1 MITFKELMNDPT
13 LFKSFVRE
21 LAPAF
26 KEPRFPMYAEE
37 AYSETRDWKG
47 VAALNGRIPM
57 ASLVD
62 PYSGKPVI
70 GSEKPLDMEGELPT
84 FGNIVSFTSK
94 EYARIGAIE
103 RAIADGVTS
112 PEELI
117 KYLNSYFE
125 RLAVGPR
132 ITVDKLF
139 FETFSN
145 GTATIT
151 AADNLSGLSMSINWG
166 IPKQNVSTVWSTAA
180 SATGIDD
187 LEAMYNYMKNT
198 HGIILDKF
206 TMNRNTFTQLQAQAS
221 TKAAISSYFAEG
233 GTTTKYTGTPSL
245 EAVNKVLISGRMLP
259 PIQIE
264 EYQVAYYNTDGITVK
279 KTESAFLDGRVTGTV
294 GEIVGSFIWTPSDEQ
309 RMPDVEAVY
318 QDVNHVMISKRTH
331 KGKITFESELNGI
344 VVPTM
349 MEQMGILI
357 TDATE

>member
-26 KEPRFPMYAEE
+26 KEPRFPMYTEE

-103 RAIADGVTS
+103 RAIADGVTN

-151 AADNLSGLSMSINWG
+151 AADNLSGLSMSIDWG
-166 IPKQNVSTVWSTAA
+166 IPKRNVSTVWSTAA

-187 LEAMYNYMKNT
+187 LEALYNFMKNT

-279 KTESAFLDGRVTGTV
+279 KTESAFLDGRVAGTV
-294 GEIVGSFIWTPSDEQ
+294 GEVVGSFIWTPSDEQ

-357 TDATE
+357 TDATA

>member
-1 MITFKELMNDPT
+1 MITFKELVNDPT
-13 LFKSFVRE
+13 MFKTFVRE

-26 KEPRFPMYAEE
+26 KQPRFGMYSEE

-57 ASLVD
+57 ASMVD

-103 RAIADGVTS
+103 RAIADGVTN

-117 KYLNSYFE
+117 KYLNNYFE
-125 RLAVGPR
+125 RLAVGPL
-132 ITVDKLF
+132 ISIDKLF

-145 GTATIT
+145 GTSTIL
-151 AADNLSGLSMSINWG
+151 AADNLSGLSMSIDWG
-166 IPKQNVSTVWSTAA
+166 IPKKLVGAVWSDAA
-180 SATGIDD
+180 NSKGLDD
-187 LEAMYNYMKNT
+187 LETLYNYMKDTN
-198 HGIILDKF
+198 GVILDKF
-206 TMNRNTFTQLQAQAS
+206 TMNRNTFSLLQAQTS
-221 TKAAISSYFAEG
+221 TKGAIGSYFAEG

-245 EAVNKVLISGRMLP
+245 DAVNKVLISGKMLP

-264 EYQVAYYNTDGITVK
+264 EYQISYYNTDGITIK
-279 KTESAFLDGRVTGTV
+279 KTESAFQDGRVSGTV

-309 RMPDVEAVY
+309 RMPDIEAVY

-357 TDATE
+357 TDATA

>member
-13 LFKSFVRE
+13 MFKTFVRE

-26 KEPRFPMYAEE
+26 KQPRFGMYSEE

-57 ASLVD
+57 ASMVD

-103 RAIADGVTS
+103 RAIADGVTN

-117 KYLNSYFE
+117 KYLNNYFE
-125 RLAVGPR
+125 RLAVGPL
-132 ITVDKLF
+132 ISIDKLF

-145 GTATIT
+145 GTSTIL
-151 AADNLSGLSMSINWG
+151 AADNLSGLSMSIDWG
-166 IPKQNVSTVWSTAA
+166 IPKKFVGAVWSDAA
-180 SATGIDD
+180 NAKGLDD
-187 LEAMYNYMKNT
+187 LETLYNYMKDTN
-198 HGIILDKF
+198 GVILDKF
-206 TMNRNTFTQLQAQAS
+206 TMNRNTFSLLQAQTS
-221 TKAAISSYFAEG
+221 TKSAIGSYFAEG

-245 EAVNKVLISGRMLP
+245 DAVNKVLISGKMLP

-264 EYQVAYYNTDGITVK
+264 EYQISYYNTDGITIK
-279 KTESAFLDGRVTGTV
+279 KTESAFKDGRVSGTV

-357 TDATE
+357 TDATA

>member
-26 KEPRFPMYAEE
+26 KEPRFPMYTEE

-132 ITVDKLF
+132 TTVDKLF

-151 AADNLSGLSMSINWG
+151 AADNLSGLSMSIDWG
-166 IPKQNVSTVWSTAA
+166 IPKQNVSTVWSTAS

-245 EAVNKVLISGRMLP
+245 EAVN
-259 PIQIE
+259 
-264 EYQVAYYNTDGITVK
+264 
-279 KTESAFLDGRVTGTV
+279 
-294 GEIVGSFIWTPSDEQ
+294 
-309 RMPDVEAVY
+309 
-318 QDVNHVMISKRTH
+318 
-331 KGKITFESELNGI
+331 
-344 VVPTM
+344 
-349 MEQMGILI
+349 
-357 TDATE
+357 